1 LPKPRKTIFGGPFDT
16 NGLSQSERGETD
28 AVDTMALVVFAIVV
42 LLAAGA
48 GLYAVYRSRAQFRE
62 SLALRRRAKALS
74 RERRRDLARALRGGR
89 AVRDPR
95 DAALAADLAAHQGRL
110 FSRMAFGKTRY
121 VILVIEIL
129 IAIGLLVRAVT
140 DPTPALLAGLFPLLL
155 AVAFHLSWGY
165 GVRRLERA
173 EAANRALA
181 NEFRLGQP
189 PKPER
194 TSAQGRRHGGP
205 ATSSQGRTFR

>member
-1 LPKPRKTIFGGPFDT
+1 
-16 NGLSQSERGETD
+16 
-28 AVDTMALVVFAIVV
+28 MALVVFAVVV

-62 SLALRRRAKALS
+62 SLALRRRAKAIS

-95 DAALAADLAAHQGRL
+95 DAALAADLAAHQSRL

-129 IAIGLLVRAVT
+129 IAIGLLVRVVT
-140 DPTPALLAGLFPLLL
+140 DPTPALLAGLVPLLFAL
-155 AVAFHLSWGY
+155 AFHLTRSY
-165 GVRRLERA
+165 GVRRLGRA

-189 PKPER
+189 LKPER

-205 ATSSQGRTFR
+205 ATSSQGRTFT